1 MAKRHLMKTTDV
13 LRASNCV
20 RRSGRRKA
28 ARIFGVPLF
37 AAISAV
43 LAVAIGAGLGSLILL
58 YPQKALVSMNPS
70 PIASD
75 ENPEP
80 SPIPMRQNLHGNL
93 PVAGERKASLAG
105 QTTTILFVGD
115 MMFDRTVAT
124 SSKAGG
130 GFDYPFKRIG
140 NLKNGVM
147 GDYDLVI
154 GNLEGPVNKTKHAST
169 KSIVFSFKPEILPV
183 LKDVGFDAVSQ
194 ANNHT
199 LDQGRDGA
207 EESLQHLAK
216 AGIGAFG
223 DQTRQ
228 DATSSMV
235 ILENSGR
242 KFAFIGFNDTDV
254 RLNKKTAEGVLD
266 EAMRRADFVIVCM
279 HWGNEY
285 IAKPTTSQVSLAHWF
300 IERGAS
306 AVIGGHPHWME
317 SVEVYRGKPIVYSL
331 GNFIFDQDWSKETNY
346 GLAVG
351 LGISEMGSELELFPI
366 KIEKSQPF
374 LLSGT
379 ERQTRLDKLAEISD
393 TKLADEIRRGT
404 ISR

>member
-1 MAKRHLMKTTDV
+1 M
-13 LRASNCV
+13 
-20 RRSGRRKA
+20 
-28 ARIFGVPLF
+28 
-37 AAISAV
+37 AIS
-43 LAVAIGAGLGSLILL
+43 IGASLGMLILVYPQQALVGSSEKIDSVEEPYEDVQAQIQKNYSGSLPEAGLRNISL
-58 YPQKALVSMNPS
+58 MS
-70 PIASD
+70 P
-75 ENPEP
+75 
-80 SPIPMRQNLHGNL
+80 
-93 PVAGERKASLAG
+93 
-105 QTTTILFVGD
+105 TTTILFVGD

-124 SSKAGG
+124 RSKAGG
-130 GFDYPFKRIG
+130 GFDYPFRRIG

-147 GDYDLVI
+147 GEYDLVI

-169 KSIVFSFKPEILPV
+169 KSIVFSFNPAVLPV

-228 DATSSMV
+228 DATSSMG
-235 ILENSGR
+235 ILESSGR

-266 EAMRRADFVIVCM
+266 KALRQADFVIVCM

-285 IAKPTTSQVSLAHWF
+285 KAKPTTSQVSLAHWF

-351 LGISEMGSELELFPI
+351 LDVAENASELKLFPI

-374 LLSGT
+374 LLTGT
-379 ERQTRLDKLAEISD
+379 ERQTRLDRLAEISD
-393 TKLADEIRRGT
+393 TKLADEIKRGT
-404 ISR
+404 ISSP